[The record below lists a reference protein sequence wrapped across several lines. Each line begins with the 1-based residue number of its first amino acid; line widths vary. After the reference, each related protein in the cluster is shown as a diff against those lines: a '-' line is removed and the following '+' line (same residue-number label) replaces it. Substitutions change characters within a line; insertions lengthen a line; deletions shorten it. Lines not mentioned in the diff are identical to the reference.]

1 MIRLS
6 LAGCQVTTAVIL
18 IQETYVSN
26 ERSNSVLL
34 ECLFTEAEAEAGRNS
49 VFNFLHSKPSG
60 ESRVWAARCY
70 GCYDWFGMVTAWYL
84 FLPGTEKSDFQSCSS
99 GGTSG
104 IA

>member
-1 MIRLS
+1 MAVSVALRWHQIGQDDEIVNDSIMIRLS

-49 VFNFLHSKPSG
+49 VFNFLHSKPSR

-70 GCYDWFGMVTAWYL
+70 GCYD
-84 FLPGTEKSDFQSCSS
+84 
-99 GGTSG
+99 
-104 IA
+104 